1 MSKRRIARRQI
12 ADAHLSSTDRGARLL
27 AASGGDLEH
36 AERIDGVLDD
46 LRAHGSAPADFISE
60 DGGNV
65 GRSAPVISL
74 PRPYDRELEQE
85 LEVEAVANVL
95 GWWPATL
102 LGLAAWF
109 SLFGVAW
116 SIYLVVEAVT

>member
-12 ADAHLSSTDRGARLL
+12 ADAHLGATDRGARLL
-27 AASGGDLEH
+27 AASGGDVEH
-36 AERIDGVLDD
+36 AERIAGELERYACNVDE
-46 LRAHGSAPADFISE
+46 SAGI
-60 DGGNV
+60 
-65 GRSAPVISL
+65 APVISL

-116 SIYLVVEAVT
+116 SIYLVVEAIT